1 MKAKIVATGSYLPEK
16 VLTNA
21 DLEKIIDTNDEWI
34 VSRTGM
40 KERRIANEDESPSDM
55 GVIAAKK
62 ALAQADISPDQ
73 VEMILVGTS
82 TPDYIMPSTAS
93 LIQAKLGCK
102 DAGAMDLMAACS
114 GFLYALSAAKAYI
127 ESGTYATVL
136 VVATEKM
143 SAFLNY
149 EDRTTC
155 VLFGDGAAAC
165 VVSHSG
171 AGLTIQNVD
180 LGCDGTLFELIQI
193 PAGGS
198 KHPTTQETLDKRLQ
212 YFKMQGKEVFR
223 HAVRRMDAAGKRCL
237 EKANLQAED
246 LEWLVPHQANIR
258 IMDALANM
266 SKMPIEK
273 IYKTIHKYGNTSA
286 ASIAISLD
294 ELLKDHNIE
303 NGHHLLLLTFG
314 AGLTWGAALLTKEGG

>member
-1 MKAKIVATGSYLPEK
+1 MKAKIIATGSYLPEK
-16 VLTNA
+16 VLSNE
-21 DLEKIIDTNDEWI
+21 DLEKIVDTNDEWI

-40 KERRIANEDESPSDM
+40 KERRIARIDETPSEM
-55 GVIAAKK
+55 GVIASER
-62 ALAQADISPDQ
+62 ALAEAGISSEQ
-73 VEMILVGTS
+73 IEMILVGTS

-93 LIQAKLGCK
+93 LIQAKLKCK
-102 DAGAMDLMAACS
+102 NAAAVDLMAACS
-114 GFLYALSAAKAYI
+114 GFLYALSAAKAYV
-127 ESGTYATVL
+127 ESGAYTNVL

-143 SAFLNY
+143 SAFLDY
-149 EDRTTC
+149 QDRSTC

-165 VVSHSG
+165 VVSNKG
-171 AGLTIQNVD
+171 AGLSIKHVD
-180 LGCDGTLFELIQI
+180 LGCDGTLYELIQI

-198 KHPTTQETLDKRLQ
+198 KNPTSHETLDNRLQ

-237 EKANLQAED
+237 EKANLKVQD

-258 IMDALANM
+258 IMDALANA
-266 SKMPIEK
+266 SKMPLEK

-294 ELLKDHNIE
+294 ELLKDHKIE
-303 NGHHLLLLTFG
+303 EGHHLLLLTFG
-314 AGLTWGAALLTKEGG
+314 AGLTWGAALLTKEGE